1 LTPTTFITP
10 VQDKVRLVEARML
23 AVSNGHHPELKAAL
37 DHLLSSGG
45 KRVRPVVALLTG
57 GMLGADPERLIT
69 LAAAIELLHTATLV
83 HDDLIDGS
91 LLRRGIPTLNSQ
103 WTPAATVLTG
113 DFIFARAARLAAET
127 DSVEV
132 MQLFSM
138 TLSTIVNGEI
148 TQMFNR
154 NSRSFREDY
163 FQRIYAKTASMFELA
178 TSAAALLSPSCEDV
192 YDTVRRFGYEIGMA
206 FQIIDDVLDFTG
218 QQAEIGKPVARDL
231 QQGLITLPTI
241 FYYESDPMNVD
252 LQPVLDGYNYD
263 ENRLARLTTSIR
275 QSDAIE
281 KSVETA
287 NGFIN
292 RALDLLDDLPATGE
306 RQALQDL
313 AEYIVHRQL

>member
-1 LTPTTFITP
+1 
-10 VQDKVRLVEARML
+10 
-23 AVSNGHHPELKAAL
+23 
-37 DHLLSSGG
+37 
-45 KRVRPVVALLTG
+45 
-57 GMLGADPERLIT
+57 MLGADPDRLIT

-132 MQLFSM
+132 MRLFSM

-154 NSRSFREDY
+154 NSRSYRDDY

-178 TSAAALLSPSCEDV
+178 TGAAAFLSPSCKEV
-192 YDTVRRFGYEIGMA
+192 YDTVSRFGYEIGMA

-218 QQAEIGKPVARDL
+218 QQSEIGKPVARDL

-241 FYYESDPMNVD
+241 FYYESDPTNVD
-252 LQPVLDGYNYD
+252 LQPVLDGYIYD
-263 ENRLARLTTSIR
+263 ENRLARLTTAIR

-281 KSVETA
+281 KSIETA
-287 NGFIN
+287 NGFID
-292 RALDLLDDLPATGE
+292 RALDLLDDLPATEE
-306 RQALQDL
+306 RQALQNL
-313 AEYIVHRQL
+313 AEYIVQRQL

>member
-1 LTPTTFITP
+1 M
-10 VQDKVRLVEARML
+10 R
-23 AVSNGHHPELKAAL
+23 AVSNGHNPELKAAL
-37 DHLLSSGG
+37 EHLLSSGG

-57 GMLGADPERLIT
+57 GMLGADPARLIT

-113 DFIFARAARLAAET
+113 DFIFARAAMLAAET

-132 MQLFSM
+132 MRLFSG

-154 NSRSFREDY
+154 DSRSFRDDY
-163 FQRIYAKTASMFELA
+163 FHRIYAKTASMFELA
-178 TSAAALLSPSCEDV
+178 TSAAAVLSPPCEEV
-192 YDTVRRFGYEIGMA
+192 YDSVRRYGYEIGMA

-218 QQAEIGKPVARDL
+218 QQTEVGKPVARDL

-241 FYYESDPMNVD
+241 YYFESHPDNAD
-252 LQPVLDGYNYD
+252 LQPVLDGYIYD
-263 ENRLARLTTSIR
+263 ENRLARLTTAIR
-275 QSDAIE
+275 QSDAID
-281 KSVETA
+281 KSVEEA
-287 NGFIN
+287 GGFIG
-292 RALDLLDDLPATGE
+292 RALELLEDLPATEE
-306 RQALQDL
+306 RQALEDL
-313 AEYIVHRQL
+313 AEFIVRRQK